1 MSGSLVENASKCPEV
16 SGMNSM
22 VERSQVWSVSVGSLV
37 SGFKMPLK

>member
-16 SGMNSM
+16 SG
-22 VERSQVWSVSVGSLV
+22 VWSVAVGSLV